1 MDAQPKPPSAPAPG
15 NVVHALRYGVTL
27 CKKPGVPAE
36 WEPNH
41 KWVSASY
48 CDPKDISCP
57 ECIEAYRAFMKIQL
71 PGWRDDDPRK

>member
-1 MDAQPKPPSAPAPG
+1 MDEPQKQPSAPAA
-15 NVVHALRYGVTL
+15 NVVHALRYGGTL

-48 CDPKDISCP
+48 CDPKDITCL
-57 ECIEAYRAFMKIQL
+57 ECKAAYQSTMKIQL